1 MKKLFAS
8 SYGWAVLL
16 LLLILINTAA
26 LWFPVR
32 LDMTAEKKYSLSAP
46 TRSLLKQL
54 KEPVTIDVFL
64 KGDFPAVFRK
74 LQTSTNDLL
83 TEMKSYAGNNLK
95 IRFVDA
101 TGFIPEEVQVQLF
114 NQYADSLRMLGYNVD
129 SVLTINPALRGE
141 MMQQMV
147 ADSLKSLGILPY
159 TLQVQQ
165 KENESSQRTIF
176 PSALVRF
183 NNRVIPVD
191 LLSGKPE
198 YSRDPLTGRL
208 KLDEAKSITNAEAL
222 LEFKFA
228 EAIEKIQRKQ
238 KPYIG
243 YMIGNGEPMGPET
256 YDIVQTLEP
265 DYNFSIFDPNANPV
279 IPKEFAAI
287 MIVKPAKPFS
297 DSVKMKLDQYLMQ
310 GGKILWFV
318 DMLHAEKD
326 SLAVVART
334 LAYDRN
340 LNLDDLLFKYGV
352 RINRDLLQNLPPDC
366 DFSKLVV
373 GVAGGQPQL
382 ADVPFNYYPLLS
394 TSPAN
399 AITKNLEPVLGQFVN
414 TLDTVK
420 AEGVSKTILLYSSEN
435 AKTVSTPAIVS
446 LEELKTI
453 ENTSLYQKKNIPVG
467 VFLEGNF
474 SSFYAN
480 RASAETRNYFQQHY
494 GSFKTSSETTQQLI
508 VGDGDLVLNPFTTKE
523 PFAMGFSRVQ
533 EHTYGNRSFLQNTL
547 QYMTGNTAIIA
558 LRNKDVALRLLN
570 AEKLENEKLKWQL
583 INIAVPIL
591 LLVLGGWIFSFW
603 RKRAYS
609 K

>member
-74 LQTSTNDLL
+74 LQSSTNDLL

-101 TGFIPEEVQVQLF
+101 TSFIPEEVQVQLF

-326 SLAVVART
+326 SLVVVART

-399 AITKNLEPVLGQFVN
+399 PITKNLEPVLGQFVN

-420 AEGVSKTILLYSSEN
+420 AEGVTKTILLYSSEN

-467 VFLEGNF
+467 VFLEGSF

-480 RASAETRNYFQQHY
+480 RASAEMRNYFQQHY
-494 GSFKTSSETTQQLI
+494 GSFKPSSEVTQQLI

-533 EHTYGNRSFLQNTL
+533 EHTYSNRSFLQNTL

-583 INIAVPIL
+583 INIAVPLL

>member
-74 LQTSTNDLL
+74 LQSSTNDLL
-83 TEMKSYAGNNLK
+83 TEMKSYAGSNLK

-101 TGFIPEEVQVQLF
+101 TSFIPEEVQEQLF
-114 NQYADSLRMLGYNVD
+114 NQYADSLRRQGYNVD

-176 PSALVRF
+176 PSALVRV

-208 KLDEAKSITNAEAL
+208 KLDEAESITNAEAL

-243 YMIGNGEPMGPET
+243 YLIGNGEPMGPET

-287 MIVKPAKPFS
+287 MIVKPTNPFS
-297 DSVKMKLDQYLMQ
+297 DSVKMKLDQYIMH

-340 LNLDDLLFKYGV
+340 LNLDDILFKYGV
-352 RINRDLLQNLPPDC
+352 RINRDLLQNLPPNC

-394 TSPAN
+394 TSPASP
-399 AITKNLEPVLGQFVN
+399 ITKNLEPVLGQFVN

-420 AEGVSKTILLYSSEN
+420 ADGVTKTILLYSSEN

-453 ENTSLYQKKNIPVG
+453 ENTALYQKKNLPVG
-467 VFLEGNF
+467 IFLEGNF
-474 SSFYAN
+474 NSFYAN
-480 RASAETRNYFQQHY
+480 RASVEMRNYFQQHY

-508 VGDGDLVLNPFTTKE
+508 IGDGDIVLNPFTTKE
-523 PFAMGFSRVQ
+523 PFPMGYSRVQ

-570 AEKLENEKLKWQL
+570 AEKLENEKLTWQL

-591 LLVLGGWIFSFW
+591 LLILGGWIFSFW